1 MHGKRGDRM
10 RYKKWSKKETE
21 ILRELYPS
29 EATIDEILKRLPG
42 RTFSAVHSKA
52 TNLRLER
59 P

>member
-1 MHGKRGDRM
+1 M

-52 TNLRLER
+52 MNLRLER